1 MTDTG
6 ERARASPAKAENYL
20 EEDRLSFE
28 GLDLCTECLTKIR
41 EKERERF
48 HQPEELVQNLLKA
61 LGIEIRLCLWLG
73 LFCFLIFP
81 HTSAWYFGYYNGNIS
96 SAGFL

>member
-1 MTDTG
+1 MCVRDLPAAIPSSPAGRARPAGKQPAERSRGSVAFRRHEVTDTG

-41 EKERERF
+41 EKER
-48 HQPEELVQNLLKA
+48 
-61 LGIEIRLCLWLG
+61 
-73 LFCFLIFP
+73 
-81 HTSAWYFGYYNGNIS
+81 GNVSINQKNWCKIC
-96 SAGFL
+96 